1 LLPDNL
7 PIHAGLDN
15 EDPGDE
21 SFEQLFGRMMEMK
34 QKAASLPDEARKE
47 FAEKVAMSFWQAL
60 GGDDS
65 DDEPEQ

>member
-1 LLPDNL
+1 LSYV
-7 PIHAGLDN
+7 A
-15 EDPGDE
+15 E
-21 SFEQLFGRMMEMK
+21 
-34 QKAASLPDEARKE
+34 KAASLPDEARKE